1 MITTVLLLGFAGIF
15 GTLGCGIER
24 SNRTITAR
32 NHLLVAVL
40 DHTITNPDIGAGNVT
55 HSRTALAAI
64 LYLGS
69 WMLRGLKTQGG
80 AEVIQRRE
88 NPAGHLGRD
97 TTLAICV
104 LLGH

>member
-1 MITTVLLLGFAGIF
+1 MRNIP
-15 GTLGCGIER
+15 GTNVWVCDGMVENGIER
-24 SNRTITAR
+24 SYRTIIAR

-55 HSRTALAAI
+55 HSRAALAAI
-64 LYLGS
+64 FCLGS
-69 WMLRGLKTQGG
+69 GLLRGLKTQGG